1 MQVKYIKALSIKK
14 IYAERI
20 INGTKTIE
28 LRKRPIGMELGDLIL
43 LYETA
48 PDSIIQGGFIAD
60 KLISLPVSQMWKE
73 YHALMGVEKEFY
85 DSYFEN
91 CEIAYGTLIYKSFT
105 FPQLSLEEIYKLCPG
120 FVPPQA
126 TINWRENW
134 YLKPEWIDALDEG
147 RDQLMQEGRLSE
159 CRCCPSNWIT
169 ACHDWVAHPL
179 HPHVVT
185 QSLASACPHDSR
197 VVLGRG

>member
-28 LRKRPIGMELGDLIL
+28 LRKRPIGMELGDLVL

-60 KLISLPVSQMWKE
+60 KLISLPVSQMWEK
-73 YHALMGVEKEFY
+73 YHSLMGVDKEFY

-91 CEIAYGTLIYKSFT
+91 CEIAYGTLVYKSFT
-105 FPQLSLEEIYKLCPG
+105 FPHLSLEEIYKLCPG

-134 YLKPEWIDALDEG
+134 YLKP
-147 RDQLMQEGRLSE
+147 
-159 CRCCPSNWIT
+159 
-169 ACHDWVAHPL
+169 
-179 HPHVVT
+179 
-185 QSLASACPHDSR
+185 
-197 VVLGRG
+197 GRGTA

>member
-1 MQVKYIKALSIKK
+1 MHVKYIKALSIKK

-60 KLISLPVSQMWKE
+60 KLISLPVSQMWGK
-73 YHALMGVEKEFY
+73 YHSLMGVEKEFY

-105 FPQLSLEEIYKLCPG
+105 FPQLSLEAIYKLCPG

-159 CRCCPSNWIT
+159 Q
-169 ACHDWVAHPL
+169 L
-179 HPHVVT
+179 
-185 QSLASACPHDSR
+185 SLL
-197 VVLGRG
+197 VY

>member
-1 MQVKYIKALSIKK
+1 MHAKHIKALSIKR

-20 INGTKTIE
+20 VSGVKTIE

-48 PDSIIQGGFIAD
+48 PDSIIRGGFVAD
-60 KLISLPVSQMWKE
+60 RTICLPVAKMWDQ
-73 YHALMGVEKEFY
+73 YSSVMGVEREFY

-91 CEIAYGTLIYKSFT
+91 CEIAYGTLVYQSFY
-105 FPQLSLEEIYKLCPG
+105 FRDLSLNQIYKLCPG

-134 YLKPEWIDALDEG
+134 HVQAEWVEALNRA
-147 RDQLMQEGRLSE
+147 RDKLMQEGRLSE
-159 CRCCPSNWIT
+159 QLN
-169 ACHDWVAHPL
+169 L
-179 HPHVVT
+179 
-185 QSLASACPHDSR
+185 LAY
-197 VVLGRG
+197 